1 MSEKEINEA
10 LLNDIIKHLD
20 SETASGRVRMSVEF
34 DENQENAKNVSHK
47 CCKVYGRDAN
57 QTVNLL
63 DMYTDL
69 HMNKTIDG
77 NS

>member
-1 MSEKEINEA
+1 MPDKEIDEA
-10 LLNDIIKHLD
+10 LLNDIIRHLD
-20 SETASGRVRMSVEF
+20 TETASGSVRMSVEY
-34 DENQENAKNVSHK
+34 DENLEPGKNVSHK

-69 HMNKTIDG
+69 HMDKTIDKE
-77 NS
+77 